1 MTAPIRRIGVLTS
14 GGDAPGLN
22 AVIRAVVRSAEIDHG
37 WAVLGIEEGFE
48 GLIGRPR
55 TRTLDTSSVSGL
67 LNRGGT
73 ILGSSNKG
81 HFSAMRVDGE
91 WIRDPAPYKELAANT
106 KRLGIDALVV
116 IGGEGSQG
124 IASELSRY
132 GVRAVGVPKTID
144 NDLWGCDRTFG
155 FDTALTVATEALDRL
170 HTTAASHDRVMV
182 LEVMGRDAGWIAL
195 HSGLGGG
202 ADVILIPEIPFT
214 VEAVASKI
222 LTREYRGS
230 SFSIVICAEGAVEQG
245 GGQLYQETT
254 GTLGGIGAHVAA
266 QVGKVTGKDA
276 RVVVLGHVQ
285 RGGMP
290 TPYDRI
296 LATRFGAPAAWAS
309 PSATRT
315 TSTSPPSPWTDL
327 GHGRPQEPVRPLLG
341 QGPGVAEHHR
351 HGRVAHGQGAEQVG
365 HEPGLDVLQLEHAA
379 VAVLDH
385 HRRPWQGGQL
395 GQQVVQA
402 AVDQGAGQVV
412 QGLAFHHRQQVAA
425 GGLDGVAAGR

>member
-1 MTAPIRRIGVLTS
+1 MAAPIRRIGVLTS

-22 AVIRAVVRSAEIDHG
+22 AVIRAVVRSAEVDHG
-37 WAVLGIEEGFE
+37 WSVLGVEHGFE
-48 GLIGRPR
+48 GLIGKPS
-55 TRTLDTSSVSGL
+55 TRTLDTGAVSGL
-67 LNRGGT
+67 LPQGGT
-73 ILGSSNKG
+73 ILGSTNKG

-91 WIRDPAPYKELAANT
+91 WVRDPAPYKELAANT

-144 NDLWGCDRTFG
+144 NDLWGCDQTFG
-155 FDTALTVATEALDRL
+155 FDTALT
-170 HTTAASHDRVMV
+170 AASHNRVMV

-254 GTLGGIGAHVAA
+254 GTLGGIGAHVAT

-296 LATRFGAPAAWAS
+296 LATRFGA
-309 PSATRT
+309 
-315 TSTSPPSPWTDL
+315 
-327 GHGRPQEPVRPLLG
+327 
-341 QGPGVAEHHR
+341 
-351 HGRVAHGQGAEQVG
+351 
-365 HEPGLDVLQLEHAA
+365 AA
-379 VAVLDH
+379 VRVLAEGRYGEVVVSKGMEISTVRMSDCAGKVRTVPVEH
-385 HRRPWQGGQL
+385 EMIQTARGL
-395 GQQVVQA
+395 GI
-402 AVDQGAGQVV
+402 
-412 QGLAFHHRQQVAA
+412 AF
-425 GGLDGVAAGR
+425 GDEEDLDLTPEPLE

>member
-37 WAVLGIEEGFE
+37 WAVLGIENGFE

-55 TRTLDTSSVSGL
+55 TRTLDTSAVSGL
-67 LNRGGT
+67 LPQGGT
-73 ILGSSNKG
+73 ILGSTNKG
-81 HFSAMRVDGE
+81 HFSAMRIDGE
-91 WIRDPAPYKELAANT
+91 LVRDPAPYKELAANT

-124 IASELSRY
+124 IASELARY

-170 HTTAASHDRVMV
+170 HTTAASHGRVMV

-202 ADVILIPEIPFT
+202 ADAILIPEIPFAID
-214 VEAVASKI
+214 AVASAV

-230 SFSIVICAEGAVEQG
+230 SFSIVVCAEGAMERGG
-245 GGQLYQETT
+245 GGQHYQEST
-254 GTLGGIGAHVAA
+254 GTLGGIGSHVAA
-266 QVGKVTGKDA
+266 HVGKVTGKDA
-276 RVVVLGHVQ
+276 RVVVLGHLQ

-290 TPYDRI
+290 TPFDRI
-296 LATRFGAPAAWAS
+296 LATRFGA
-309 PSATRT
+309 
-315 TSTSPPSPWTDL
+315 
-327 GHGRPQEPVRPLLG
+327 
-341 QGPGVAEHHR
+341 
-351 HGRVAHGQGAEQVG
+351 
-365 HEPGLDVLQLEHAA
+365 AA
-379 VAVLDH
+379 VRVLAQGRYGEVVVSREAQITTVPMGETAGKVRTVPADH
-385 HRRPWQGGQL
+385 EMILTARALGIAFGDEEEPDLTSEPLAELGRDGPARPDPDPDL
-395 GQQVVQA
+395 PA
-402 AVDQGAGQVV
+402 
-412 QGLAFHHRQQVAA
+412 
-425 GGLDGVAAGR
+425 

>member
-37 WAVLGIEEGFE
+37 WSVLGVEEGFE

-55 TRTLDTSSVSGL
+55 TRTLDTSAVSGL

-91 WIRDPAPYKELAANT
+91 WIRDPAPYKELAANI
-106 KRLGIDALVV
+106 KRL
-116 IGGEGSQG
+116 G

-170 HTTAASHDRVMV
+170 HTTAASHNRVMV

-202 ADVILIPEIPFT
+202 ADVILLPEIPFT
-214 VEAVASKI
+214 VEAVAHQV

-230 SFSIVICAEGAVEQG
+230 SFSIVICAEGAVERG
-245 GGQLYQETT
+245 GGQVYQEST
-254 GTLGGIGAHVAA
+254 GTLGGIGAHVAT
-266 QVGKVTGKDA
+266 QVAKVTGKDA
-276 RVVVLGHVQ
+276 RVVVLGHLQ
-285 RGGMP
+285 RGGVP
-290 TPYDRI
+290 TPFDRI
-296 LATRFGAPAAWAS
+296 LATRFGAAAVRVLAEGRYGEVVVSRGAKITTVAMSETAGKTRTVPGDHEMIQTARALGIAFGDEEHHDLTPEPLAELGGDRPAS
-309 PSATRT
+309 PD
-315 TSTSPPSPWTDL
+315 PELDPDPE
-327 GHGRPQEPVRPLLG
+327 RP
-341 QGPGVAEHHR
+341 A
-351 HGRVAHGQGAEQVG
+351 
-365 HEPGLDVLQLEHAA
+365 
-379 VAVLDH
+379 
-385 HRRPWQGGQL
+385 
-395 GQQVVQA
+395 
-402 AVDQGAGQVV
+402 
-412 QGLAFHHRQQVAA
+412 
-425 GGLDGVAAGR
+425 

>member
-1 MTAPIRRIGVLTS
+1 MAAPIRRIGVLTS

-37 WAVLGIEEGFE
+37 WSVYGIEEGFE

-55 TRTLDTSSVSGL
+55 TRTLDSSSVSGL

-106 KRLGIDALVV
+106 RRLGIDALIV

-170 HTTAASHDRVMV
+170 HTTAASHNRVMV

-202 ADVILIPEIPFT
+202 ADVILLPEIPFT
-214 VEAVASKI
+214 IEAVANKVM
-222 LTREYRGS
+222 TREFRGS
-230 SFSIVICAEGAVEQG
+230 LFSIVICSEGAVEQG
-245 GGQLYQETT
+245 GGQIYQEST
-254 GTLGGIGAHVAA
+254 GTLGGIGAHVAT

-276 RVVVLGHVQ
+276 RVVVLGHLQ
-285 RGGMP
+285 RGGVP
-290 TPYDRI
+290 TPFDRI
-296 LATRFGAPAAWAS
+296 LATRFGAAAVRILAEGRYGEVVVS
-309 PSATRT
+309 REARITTVSMSETAGKTRT
-315 TSTSPPSPWTDL
+315 VPPDHEMIMTARALGIGFGDEEDTDL
-327 GHGRPQEPVRPLLG
+327 APEPL
-341 QGPGVAEHHR
+341 AELDDAPEHP
-351 HGRVAHGQGAEQVG
+351 EQ
-365 HEPGLDVLQLEHAA
+365 PD
-379 VAVLDH
+379 
-385 HRRPWQGGQL
+385 
-395 GQQVVQA
+395 
-402 AVDQGAGQVV
+402 
-412 QGLAFHHRQQVAA
+412 
-425 GGLDGVAAGR
+425 

>member
-22 AVIRAVVRSAEIDHG
+22 AVIRAVVRAAEIDQG
-37 WAVLGIEEGFE
+37 WAVLGIEDGFE
-48 GLIGRPR
+48 GLIGKPR
-55 TRTLDTSSVSGL
+55 TRTLDTTAVSGL

-81 HFSAMRVDGE
+81 HFAAMQVDGE

-170 HTTAASHDRVMV
+170 HTTAASHNRVMV

-202 ADVILIPEIPFT
+202 ADVILLPEIPFT
-214 VEAVASKI
+214 IEAVASQV

-230 SFSIVICAEGAVEQG
+230 SFSIVICAEGAVERG
-245 GGQLYQETT
+245 GGQLYQEST
-254 GTLGGIGAHVAA
+254 GTLGGIGAHVAT
-266 QVGKVTGKDA
+266 QVAKVTGKDA

-285 RGGMP
+285 RGGVP
-290 TPYDRI
+290 TPFDRI
-296 LATRFGAPAAWAS
+296 LATRFGAAAVRVLAEGRYGEVVVS
-309 PSATRT
+309 REARITTVSMAETAGKTRT
-315 TSTSPPSPWTDL
+315 VPPDHDMIQTARALGIAFGDEEDL
-327 GHGRPQEPVRPLLG
+327 DLTPEP
-341 QGPGVAEHHR
+341 
-351 HGRVAHGQGAEQVG
+351 
-365 HEPGLDVLQLEHAA
+365 LE
-379 VAVLDH
+379 
-385 HRRPWQGGQL
+385 
-395 GQQVVQA
+395 
-402 AVDQGAGQVV
+402 
-412 QGLAFHHRQQVAA
+412 
-425 GGLDGVAAGR
+425 

>member
-22 AVIRAVVRSAEIDHG
+22 AVIRAVVRSAEVDHG
-37 WAVLGIEEGFE
+37 WSVLGIEEGFE

-55 TRTLDTSSVSGL
+55 TRTLDSSAVSGL

-81 HFSAMRVDGE
+81 HFSAMRVEGE

-106 KRLGIDALVV
+106 KRLGIDALIV

-202 ADVILIPEIPFT
+202 ADVILLPEIPFT
-214 VEAVASKI
+214 IEAVASKV

-230 SFSIVICAEGAVEQG
+230 NFSIVICAEGRSERRRRPGLPGVDRHPGRDRRARRHPGRQGDRQGRPG
-245 GGQLYQETT
+245 GGPRPPP
-254 GTLGGIGAHVAA
+254 
-266 QVGKVTGKDA
+266 A
-276 RVVVLGHVQ
+276 R
-285 RGGMP
+285 R
-290 TPYDRI
+290 
-296 LATRFGAPAAWAS
+296 PA
-309 PSATRT
+309 
-315 TSTSPPSPWTDL
+315 D
-327 GHGRPQEPVRPLLG
+327 PVRPDPGHPLRG
-341 QGPGVAEHHR
+341 GRGPGA
-351 HGRVAHGQGAEQVG
+351 GRGPLRRGRGQ
-365 HEPGLDVLQLEHAA
+365 PGGQ
-379 VAVLDH
+379 DH
-385 HRRPWQGGQL
+385 HACPWPRRP
-395 GQQVVQA
+395 A
-402 AVDQGAGQVV
+402 RSAPSP
-412 QGLAFHHRQQVAA
+412 RTT
-425 GGLDGVAAGR
+425 R

>member
-1 MTAPIRRIGVLTS
+1 MAAPIRRIGVLTS

-37 WAVLGIEEGFE
+37 WAVYGIEEGFE

-81 HFSAMRVDGE
+81 HFSAMRVEGE

-170 HTTAASHDRVMV
+170 HTTAASHNRVMV

-202 ADVILIPEIPFT
+202 ADVILLPEIPFT
-214 VEAVASKI
+214 IEAVASKI

-230 SFSIVICAEGAVEQG
+230 LFSIVICAEGAVERG
-245 GGQLYQETT
+245 GGQVYQEST
-254 GTLGGIGAHVAA
+254 GTLGGVGAHVAA

-296 LATRFGAPAAWAS
+296 LATRFGAAAVRVLAEGRYGEVVVS
-309 PSATRT
+309 RGAKITTVSMAETAGKTRT
-315 TSTSPPSPWTDL
+315 VPKNHEMIQTARALGIGFGDEEEFDL
-327 GHGRPQEPVRPLLG
+327 TPQPL
-341 QGPGVAEHHR
+341 E
-351 HGRVAHGQGAEQVG
+351 
-365 HEPGLDVLQLEHAA
+365 
-379 VAVLDH
+379 
-385 HRRPWQGGQL
+385 
-395 GQQVVQA
+395 
-402 AVDQGAGQVV
+402 
-412 QGLAFHHRQQVAA
+412 
-425 GGLDGVAAGR
+425 

>member
-1 MTAPIRRIGVLTS
+1 MAAPIRRIGVLTS

-22 AVIRAVVRSAEIDHG
+22 AALRVLFSGARFALV
-37 WAVLGIEEGFE
+37 WAVFGIEHGFE

-55 TRTLDTSSVSGL
+55 TRPLDSSAVSGL
-67 LNRGGT
+67 LPQGGT
-73 ILGSSNKG
+73 ILGSTNKG

-91 WIRDPAPYKELAANT
+91 WVRDPAPYKELAANT

-214 VEAVASKI
+214 IEAVASKV

-230 SFSIVICAEGAVEQG
+230 TFSIVICSEGAVERG
-245 GGQLYQETT
+245 GGQVYQETT
-254 GTLGGIGAHVAA
+254 GTLGGIGAYVAT

-296 LATRFGAPAAWAS
+296 LATRFGAAAVRVLAE
-309 PSATRT
+309 
-315 TSTSPPSPWTDL
+315 
-327 GHGRPQEPVRPLLG
+327 GRYGEVVVSR
-341 QGPGVAEHHR
+341 
-351 HGRVAHGQGAEQVG
+351 GAEISTVPMSETAG
-365 HEPGLDVLQLEHAA
+365 KVNTVPVDHEIVQTARALGIAFGDEEDLDLTPEPLE
-379 VAVLDH
+379 
-385 HRRPWQGGQL
+385 
-395 GQQVVQA
+395 
-402 AVDQGAGQVV
+402 
-412 QGLAFHHRQQVAA
+412 
-425 GGLDGVAAGR
+425 